1 MLDDL
6 LKRQDV
12 LHFIDVLKK
21 SNMFHLRNQLTYSYH
36 NISMSYE
43 LGLYLFYDAWH
54 VATGDQR
61 ICYSVPNSLQG
72 YGRVCRHICCQQRY
86 NAGVVVTN

>member
-6 LKRQDV
+6 FKRQDV

-36 NISMSYE
+36 DISMSYE
-43 LGLYLFYDAWH
+43 LGLYLFYDALLKYYLI
-54 VATGDQR
+54 VQDDSYLGDFLEQ
-61 ICYSVPNSLQG
+61 IQNL
-72 YGRVCRHICCQQRY
+72 HLDL
-86 NAGVVVTN
+86 NL